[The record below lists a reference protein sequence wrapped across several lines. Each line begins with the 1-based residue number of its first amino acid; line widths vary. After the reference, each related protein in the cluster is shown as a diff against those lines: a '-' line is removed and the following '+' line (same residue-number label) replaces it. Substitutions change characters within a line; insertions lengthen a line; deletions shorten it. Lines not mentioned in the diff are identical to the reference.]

1 MAKTSINIQPVKSG
15 SEEHNKRMKPLDYVR
30 RELTQHNQ
38 YWESDSQSAR
48 LASIQERYF
57 RTVGQTMQKKATPIR
72 EGVVVIQDS
81 TSMDDLRKLADVIK
95 EKFGVEVFQIA
106 IHRDEGHAKSKDWKP
121 NLHAHLVFDWTDQ
134 ETGKSIKLNRN
145 RMAEMQTITAE
156 VLGMERGKSSDK
168 KHLSAIQYKIDARV
182 KQLKELEKSVGTGAK
197 ILSWFGVGELAAIRK
212 ELEAANKEIEAQKAL
227 LTVHRHDSD
236 KTIAE
241 LAKRAE
247 NAEKVVN
254 TANTELAKV
263 REENANLS
271 FTVDKLTERLWGR
284 SKLMRETIIG
294 DVLEFV
300 EHPDYRDEWVATWR
314 GYTVATA
321 RVQKNGTVDITE
333 WHPDQESTS
342 YDHASNLDD
351 AWRRIKQYTWSDF
364 DDELKE
370 FLGQVGMRR

>member
-57 RTVGQTMQKKATPIR
+57 RTVGQKMQATATPIR

-81 TSMDDLRKLADVIK
+81 TSMDDLRKLADVFK

-121 NLHAHLVFDWTDQ
+121 NLHAHLVFDWTD

-145 RMAEMQTITAE
+145 RMVEMQTITAE

-182 KQLKELEKSVGTGAK
+182 KQLEELEKSVGTGAK

-212 ELEAANKEIEAQKAL
+212 ELEAANKEIEVQKAL

-241 LAKRAE
+241 LTKRAE
-247 NAEKVVN
+247 NAEKGAK
-254 TANTELAKV
+254 TAKQQLINV
-263 REENANLS
+263 REENLS
-271 FTVDKLTERLWGR
+271 LQEELRLSKIRGEHWQTKYEELTSEEDQGR
-284 SKLMRETIIG
+284 G
-294 DVLEFV
+294 V
-300 EHPDYRDEWVATWR
+300 
-314 GYTVATA
+314 
-321 RVQKNGTVDITE
+321 
-333 WHPDQESTS
+333 
-342 YDHASNLDD
+342 
-351 AWRRIKQYTWSDF
+351 RR
-364 DDELKE
+364 
-370 FLGQVGMRR
+370 